1 MVFHRITMC
10 HKAIENGKMNEISH
24 FVQGFR
30 LAYAHPRQ
38 SIRGTAVGSFVW
50 PEERPRKWEV
60 SNTI

>member
-1 MVFHRITMC
+1 MVFHRITKC

-24 FVQGFR
+24 FVQGLR

-38 SIRGTAVGSFVW
+38 GIQDTAVGSIVG

-60 SNTI
+60 SYTI